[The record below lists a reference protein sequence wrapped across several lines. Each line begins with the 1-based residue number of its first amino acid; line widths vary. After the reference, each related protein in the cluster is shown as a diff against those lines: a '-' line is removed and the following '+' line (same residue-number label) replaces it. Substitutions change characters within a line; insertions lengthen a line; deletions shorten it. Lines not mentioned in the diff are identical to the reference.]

1 MRTFVRDLQQ
11 GKGITIH
18 CQERGGNGE
27 LAVML
32 MVQDGDKNSP
42 SRKEDQNVPAS
53 EKGGGQYGIDKRCTR
68 SLPWSK
74 AA

>member
-1 MRTFVRDLQQ
+1 
-11 GKGITIH
+11 
-18 CQERGGNGE
+18 
-27 LAVML
+27 

-53 EKGGGQYGIDKRCTR
+53 EKSGSQYGMDKRCAR

-74 AA
+74 AAQKVMEAEDGIDGTAYGSAPRKP